1 MPTNFLIALRI
12 GGAVVGSLVWY
23 WKLPQRERQTA
34 DARTKDHIDRTYGA
48 PVWSLTPEQARA
60 VHDWAKAQHA

>member
-48 PVWSLTPEQARA
+48 PV
-60 VHDWAKAQHA
+60 